1 MNKRFF
7 ALDGIRGYA
16 AFSVLIYHA
25 ILIYDPGLIRR
36 VLNLPIQSIPIAYE
50 KLVKIPLVIFDG
62 NAAVLTFFTL
72 SGLVLSIAL
81 RKSLLR
87 NFARLSLEFAL
98 KRIVRIYPALIVSL
112 VIFWASRVLLNRLV
126 PNVFS
131 VYSLKNLFDNALLLN
146 PIINGATWTLQVEI
160 LAIPFILLCFF
171 LQKRFGLKV
180 LVILLF
186 YLILA
191 NDNSGLQIPIIPT
204 FLYQSFPSFVCGFL
218 IASEQAEQFF
228 MTIAKDL
235 RFCMITFCSFFIVRL
250 TVSPLSLSSI
260 LIQLFCIS
268 IFLGGIYYRQFTPLL
283 KILESRPS
291 LYFGKI
297 SYSFYLNNVMFL
309 FIVYPIFLTNFHP
322 KAHPLE
328 FGLLTFAVCV
338 VPAIIL
344 SHITEKYIE
353 QPSIRFG
360 KAITNFFSVFETKY
374 LTRSVL
380 NSNVSMEENLQDVA
394 ISDME
399 KLEERD

>member
-1 MNKRFF
+1 M
-7 ALDGIRGYA
+7 
-16 AFSVLIYHA
+16 LIYHA

-81 RKSLLR
+81 RKSLLH
-87 NFARLSLEFAL
+87 NFSLLSLEFAL

-112 VIFWASRVLLNRLV
+112 VIFWASRVLLNRLA

-218 IASEQAEQFF
+218 IVSEQTEQFF
-228 MTIAKDL
+228 ITIAKDS

-374 LTRSVL
+374 LTRSIL
-380 NSNVSMEENLQDVA
+380 NINVSMGENLQDVA

-399 KLEERD
+399 KLEERN